1 MTMNYKCTY
10 QHATRG
16 AFEGYF
22 AAETPERAT
31 DLARF
36 NWALPFGQEIKA
48 TPVYDAGSLFDAALA
63 QVESVSIREWANK
76 QRAIWL
82 KIAETYLGKAK
93 EPKPESLA
101 IVIAA
106 EAIGLW

>member
-1 MTMNYKCTY
+1 MTYKCTY
-10 QHATRG
+10 QHAFRG
-16 AFEGYF
+16 TFEGYF
-22 AAETPERAT
+22 AADTTEHAQRI
-31 DLARF
+31 ARF
-36 NWALPFGQEIKA
+36 HWSLPLDFPITA
-48 TPVYDAGSLFDAALA
+48 TPVYDPTSLLDAALA
-63 QVESVSIREWANK
+63 KVESDSVREWAEK